1 MVFKKF
7 RSFSLAFVGNSVDI
21 NLFKKENKK
30 VLSISLFPLIQV
42 PKLEE
47 DHGTRL
53 GFPQG
58 NFSIL
63 HSHPEP
69 HIPEQ
74 PGTPGYK
81 PGRSTS
87 TCLFVCL
94 FIFNR

>member
-1 MVFKKF
+1 MI
-7 RSFSLAFVGNSVDI
+7 LTQ
-21 NLFKKENKK
+21 FKKENKRI
-30 VLSISLFPLIQV
+30 LFISLFPLIQV

-53 GFPQG
+53 GFPPG

-87 TCLFVCL
+87 LLNLSVCLFVY
-94 FIFNR
+94 F